1 MRNRKPHMNNI
12 CFEIDR
18 FLQQKYEYIGIFI
31 QFCVLYQELCESFG
45 YFGFEGILGVPIF
58 QLKNTHLSLS
68 LGIIVNSIYVLS
80 INKYIKV
87 ICIKDQVPSCC
98 SCRFDFD

>member
-18 FLQQKYEYIGIFI
+18 FLRYRSQYEYIGIFI

-45 YFGFEGILGVPIF
+45 YFGFGRILGVPVF
-58 QLKNTHLSLS
+58 QLKNKH
-68 LGIIVNSIYVLS
+68 
-80 INKYIKV
+80 
-87 ICIKDQVPSCC
+87 
-98 SCRFDFD
+98 